1 MPGSGALRLP
11 SRTLVITAAAVPLA
25 LAVLADD
32 VRVRRQ
38 LHTAR
43 RDSLTGLPG
52 RDILMDRI
60 DRLAHTRRE
69 LLHVLVADAD
79 GLKAVND
86 TLGHAAGD
94 ALIATIGRRLNAWAA
109 ARGGLA
115 ARLGGDE
122 FGVAL
127 LLPRADAVREVLALR
142 ELLAQPVHHD
152 GQPLR
157 DLEGQMLRPAVSLGI
172 ARASDLPDGAGAS
185 RILRGADVAM
195 YRVKTGQQP
204 PGYVATRQDAYTPAV
219 HGRRP
224 GRPGTHLPVA

>member
-1 MPGSGALRLP
+1 MPGPVALRLP
-11 SRTLVITAAAVPLA
+11 SRTLVIAAAAVPLA

-43 RDSLTGLPG
+43 RDPLTGLPG
-52 RDILMDRI
+52 RDILMDRV
-60 DRLAHTRRE
+60 DRLARGRRE
-69 LLHVLVADAD
+69 YLHVLVADVD

-94 ALIATIGRRLNAWAA
+94 VLIAATGRRLSAWAA

-122 FGVAL
+122 FGVAV
-127 LLPRADAVREVLALR
+127 LLPPKSTVREVAALSG
-142 ELLAQPVHHD
+142 LLAQPVS
-152 GQPLR
+152 R
-157 DLEGQMLRPAVSLGI
+157 EGHTLRPAVSIGT
-172 ARASDLPDGAGAS
+172 ARASDLPDAAGAS
-185 RILRGADVAM
+185 RLLRGADTAM
-195 YRVKTGQQP
+195 YQVKTGEQP
-204 PGYVATRQDAYTPAV
+204 LGYVATRQDAYAPAV

-224 GRPGTHLPVA
+224 GRPGTHLPAA

>member
-1 MPGSGALRLP
+1 MPGSGALRLS
-11 SRTLVITAAAVPLA
+11 SRTLVIAAAAVPLA

-43 RDSLTGLPG
+43 RDPLTGLPG
-52 RDILMDRI
+52 RDILIDRV
-60 DRLAHTRRE
+60 DRLARARRE
-69 LLHVLVADAD
+69 YLHVLVADAD

-86 TLGHAAGD
+86 SFGHAAGD
-94 ALIATIGRRLNAWAA
+94 ALIATIGRRLSAWAA
-109 ARGGLA
+109 GRSGLA

-127 LLPRADAVREVLALR
+127 LLPRDAAVREVHALR

-157 DLEGQMLRPAVSLGI
+157 DIEGRILRPAVSIGI
-172 ARASDLPDGAGAS
+172 ARASDLPDAAGAS
-185 RILRGADVAM
+185 RLLRGADTAM

-204 PGYVATRQDAYTPAV
+204 LGYVATRQDAYAPAV

-224 GRPGTHLPVA
+224 GRPGTHLPAA